1 MEYVVAIIAILT
13 TIGLPVGL
21 GIYLALRIEKQR
33 HTERMEL
40 IKQGIIPPATEKPAK
55 NPLNRF
61 RNGLILIGIGL
72 GLAVSFFIKMT
83 WKLDEDSQS
92 LVTGASILLF
102 MGVAFLIYFF
112 VSKKNPTETTEDK

>member
-1 MEYVVAIIAILT
+1 MGHIVEIIAILT

-40 IKQGIIPPATEKPAK
+40 IKQGIIPPTTEKPAK
-55 NPLNRF
+55 NPMNRL

-72 GLAVSFFIKMT
+72 GLAVSFFIQKT
-83 WKLDEDSQS
+83 WQLDEDSQS
-92 LVTGASILLF
+92 LITAASILLF
-102 MGVAFLIYFF
+102 MGTAFLIYFF
-112 VSKKNPTETTEDK
+112 VSNKKSTETTEGK